1 MLVVLVLVVLVVMVV
16 AGLWWNARQADLDR
30 LPQQSSPAAAAAVLH
45 DLVEGLNAGRQ
56 PDDLAT
62 LARAEDPAA
71 REQLVA
77 VSRNVRAAGITDVQA
92 RYLHRVGEVADDGT
106 WQAAV
111 ALTWRVGHLD
121 QDLARAEVLV
131 AFAPD
136 GESLALAGFPM
147 RRDDARPTPL
157 WLQDQVWVVRNHDVL
172 VLLDGPEQR
181 TPQIAAQVRA
191 ARAAVSDVLGQAPAV
206 VVEVPAT
213 TRALEEALGAP
224 PGTYDGIAAVTAAAD
239 GSHRP
244 EAPLRVLLN
253 PDSEPRPWQRGAR
266 TVLAHELVHV
276 ALGAGPGTGLQ
287 VEPWLEEGLAELVA
301 LHGSDLPDAVLTARA
316 RRLVREAG
324 VPEDLPGP
332 AAFDARGDA
341 LQAAYELS
349 WLACRVLEKEIG
361 PAGVVALH
369 RDVVAGTALEEALR
383 ASGMTRAGLVRRW
396 QRALRAWQ

>member
-111 ALTWRVGHLD
+111 VLTWRVGHLD
-121 QDLARAEVLV
+121 QVLARAEVLV

-147 RRDDARPTPL
+147 RRDDVRPTPL
-157 WLQDQVWVVRNHDVL
+157 WLQGPLWVVRNDDVL
-172 VLLDGPEQR
+172 VMLDGPEQR
-181 TPQIAAQVRA
+181 TPQVAAQVRA
-191 ARAAVSDVLGQAPAV
+191 ARAAVGDVLGQAPAV
-206 VVEVPAT
+206 VVEVPAS
-213 TRALEEALGAP
+213 TRALEEALGAA
-224 PGTYDGIAAVTAAAD
+224 PGTYDWIAAVTVAAD

-253 PDSEPRPWQRGAR
+253 PESEPRPWQRGAR

-276 ALGAGPGTGLQ
+276 ALGPATGPQ
-287 VEPWLEEGLAELVA
+287 AEPWLVEGLAELVA
-301 LHGSDLPDAVLTARA
+301 LHGSGLPEAVLTARA
-316 RRLVREAG
+316 RRLVRESG
-324 VPEDLPGP
+324 VPEDLPGTR
-332 AAFDARGDA
+332 AFDARGDD

-369 RDVVAGTALEEALR
+369 RDVVAGAGLDESLA
-383 ASGMTRAGLVRRW
+383 ASGMPRAELVRRW